1 MAERVSIKREFVRG
15 AARLA
20 DLVYV
25 ISQMKTLLEQDIAH
39 VSLVGLYKGNWGDA
53 FNTTWNATAVAVAKL
68 PSEKVVLIGED
79 GDVAT
84 YVGGRREDETI
95 VPQPVMIRNAREI
108 GGHVHACGSKRQV
121 FKRTG
126 ERQWIDMSAPRAAQ
140 TEVFGFEAI
149 DGYADNEI
157 YAVGWAGE
165 IWRHDGAAWTQCGSP
180 TNVILTTVCCA
191 GNGLVYAA
199 GQGGVLVS
207 GRGDAWTPVDWED
220 EVTADLWDLC
230 WFQDRLYVA
239 TMSGLY
245 TLDANRLVPV
255 DYGAMG
261 PVTGY
266 SLSAAQGVLWSI
278 GKADVASFDGTA
290 WRKYD

>member
-1 MAERVSIKREFVRG
+1 
-15 AARLA
+15 
-20 DLVYV
+20 
-25 ISQMKTLLEQDIAH
+25 
-39 VSLVGLYKGNWGDA
+39 
-53 FNTTWNATAVAVAKL
+53 
-68 PSEKVVLIGED
+68 
-79 GDVAT
+79 
-84 YVGGRREDETI
+84 
-95 VPQPVMIRNAREI
+95 MIRNAREI

-126 ERQWIDMSAPRAAQ
+126 DRQWIDMSAPRAAQ

-149 DGYADNEI
+149 DGYAGQRDLRRRLGRRDLAPRRRGVD
-157 YAVGWAGE
+157 AVRQPHQRHPHGRLLRGQWPRVCRRAG
-165 IWRHDGAAWTQCGSP
+165 RRAAERTH
-180 TNVILTTVCCA
+180 
-191 GNGLVYAA
+191 
-199 GQGGVLVS
+199 
-207 GRGDAWTPVDWED
+207 DAWTPVDWED

-266 SLSAAQGVLWSI
+266 SLSTAQGVLWSV